1 MAPSEIP
8 LEIKPGYAPHLSC
21 RRSYWHTEPKW
32 PFEHGDF
39 FVKTILIVDDD
50 AVTARA
56 YKTCLEREGYEVA
69 VASDGHAGLDLMQQL
84 SPDGVLLDLMMPQM
98 GGIDLL
104 KCIRALP
111 HIGNIPV
118 MVYTNAYIPGLVDH
132 AKNAGATDM
141 FSKMTLTPKILIHA
155 FHLALK

>member
-1 MAPSEIP
+1 VRPSEIP
-8 LEIKPGYAPHLSC
+8 LAKKTFNAPSRCC
-21 RRSYWHTEPKW
+21 RRQYWLGAASAVIP
-32 PFEHGDF
+32 PPA

-56 YKTCLEREGYEVA
+56 YKTCLERDGYEVA
-69 VASDGHAGLDLMQQL
+69 VATDGHTGLELMQQL
-84 SPDGVLLDLMMPQM
+84 SPNGVLLDLMMPHM

-118 MVYTNAYIPGLVDH
+118 IVYTNAFVPGLVDH
-132 AKNAGATDM
+132 AKKAGATDT
-141 FSKMTLTPKILIHA
+141 FSKMTLTPQILLHA
-155 FHLALK
+155 FQLALK

>member
-1 MAPSEIP
+1 MHRD
-8 LEIKPGYAPHLSC
+8 HLAEDHIGL
-21 RRSYWHTEPKW
+21 RAADAVTPPRA
-32 PFEHGDF
+32 

-56 YKTCLEREGYEVA
+56 YKTSLEREGYQVA
-69 VASDGHAGLDLMQQL
+69 VAPDGHSGLDLIQQL
-84 SPDGVLLDLMMPQM
+84 SPDGVLLDLMMPQL

-118 MVYTNAYIPGLVDH
+118 MVYTNAFVPGLVDH
-132 AKNAGATDM
+132 AKNAGATQT
-141 FSKMTLTPKILIHA
+141 FSKMTLTPHLLVNA
-155 FHLALK
+155 FQLALK